1 MALLPIPVV
10 MARPSIA
17 LFLATA
23 GLIAGVSGCGQSSH
37 SPAPKAGE
45 TVAPSS
51 SAPAPAKPKA
61 EKGEKPEMGEK
72 GGEGGEGGEG

>member
-1 MALLPIPVV
+1 

-23 GLIAGVSGCGQSSH
+23 GLIAGVTGCGQSSH
-37 SPAPKAGE
+37 SPAPKSGE
-45 TVAPSS
+45 TMAPSS
-51 SAPAPAKPKA
+51 SAPAVAPAKPKA
-61 EKGEKPEMGEK
+61 EMGEKGEKGEK

>member
-1 MALLPIPVV
+1 

-23 GLIAGVSGCGQSSH
+23 GLIAGVTGCGQSSH

-45 TVAPSS
+45 TMAPSS
-51 SAPAPAKPKA
+51 SAPAPASAPAKPKA
-61 EKGEKPEMGEK
+61 EMGEK